1 MLSQSH
7 VYLSEALWPH
17 TLGHLAPEINEV
29 RESLVLSPQ
38 GSLWDWANEGS
49 MQGLAG
55 GYFEMKDSRDILTV
69 EDPSAREPVAY
80 ALLCV
85 LV

>member
-1 MLSQSH
+1 MYT
-7 VYLSEALWPH
+7 YLRPCGLTHSVTWQ
-17 TLGHLAPEINEV
+17 LAPEINEV